1 MPRVPWMLLTALAWI
16 FTALPASAAI
26 TITFWSHELG
36 NSFPHA
42 FFTLRGVPDA
52 GGAPV
57 DVNYGFTANTLSPK
71 ILFSTVRGRLDIAKP
86 GYIATSDAQFS
97 IVLTDAQ
104 YADILKLVAAWGD
117 RGDSRYSLGRRNC
130 VHFVQEAARISGLV
144 NLEQPGLMKKP
155 RSFLKAVAVANRDR
169 VTVLGVHGRTY
180 LATLPALPAAMTAAR

>member
-1 MPRVPWMLLTALAWI
+1 M
-16 FTALPASAAI
+16 
-26 TITFWSHELG
+26 TFWSHELG

-42 FFTLRGVPDA
+42 FFTLRGMPDA

-57 DVNYGFTANTLSPK
+57 DVNYGFTASTLSPK

-97 IVLTDAQ
+97 IVLTGAQ
-104 YADILKLVAAWGD
+104 YAEILKLVAAWGE

-144 NLEQPGLMKKP
+144 GLKQPNLMKKP

-169 VTVLGVHGRTY
+169 VTVLGVHGRAY
-180 LATLPALPAAMTAAR
+180 LATLPALPVAITAAP